1 MDVVERNPVRRFEV
15 HLISLD
21 PSRQLSGSEIR
32 KTRPCVIIS
41 PDEMNRHIRTVI
53 IAPMTSIVKN
63 YPTRVTTTFQGK
75 KGQIVLDQIRTVDKR
90 RLMRKI
96 GSISSSAEEK
106 VLNVLQEM
114 FAS

>member
-1 MDVVERNPVRRFEV
+1 MVERNPFRRFEV

-21 PSRQLSGSEIR
+21 PAKGSEIR

-41 PDEMNRHIRTVI
+41 PDEMNKHIRNII
-53 IAPMTSIVKN
+53 IAPMTSAIKN

-75 KGQIVLDQIRTVDKR
+75 KGQIVLDQIRTVDKS
-90 RLMRKI
+90 RLVKKL

-106 VLNVLQEM
+106 VLSVLQEL
-114 FAS
+114 FAP